1 MYQCGHVTMSGNTCK
16 NSTACHLHSKTD
28 SCSICLNSI
37 RRTRGTRELPCGH
50 LFHKVCINQWKNKQI
65 DTTCPM
71 CRKRFDTSKYKLSVR
86 IENTDTEESQ
96 TFTGGSGDIY
106 DMFERLDISELNT
119 ELQFNVESLDDLENI
134 LSELG
139 FENNN
144 III

>member
-1 MYQCGHVTMSGNTCK
+1 
-16 NSTACHLHSKTD
+16 
-28 SCSICLNSI
+28 
-37 RRTRGTRELPCGH
+37 
-50 LFHKVCINQWKNKQI
+50 
-65 DTTCPM
+65 M
-71 CRKRFDTSKYKLSVR
+71 CRKRFDTSKYRLSVR